1 MQRFFDFTVSF
12 VAIVILFPF
21 LVLCA
26 IVLICTGEGDV
37 LYRQVRVGRG
47 RNEFKVY
54 KFATM
59 LRNSSE
65 LPGGTLTLDNDPRVL
80 KFGRFLRKSKINE
93 LPQLFNVLRG
103 DMSLV
108 GPRPL
113 VPSGEENYSLEKSS
127 LIRSVRPGLTG
138 IGSLILRDEEAFY
151 SHRADAFD
159 FYKKCISP
167 YKEAL
172 EIWYVRNIS
181 PLLYL
186 KILGL
191 TAFAVIR
198 PGFDPSVYF
207 PGLPE
212 FPKELIDSKNTR

>member
-1 MQRFFDFTVSF
+1 MQRFFDFVVSF

-21 LVLCA
+21 LVACA

-47 RNEFKVY
+47 RKKFNVY

-59 LRNSSE
+59 LRNSEE
-65 LPGGTLTLDNDPRVL
+65 LPGGTLTLENDPRVL
-80 KFGRFLRKSKINE
+80 KFGHFLRKSKINE

-151 SHRADAFD
+151 SHRSDAFD

-172 EIWYVRNIS
+172 EVWYVNNIS
-181 PLLYL
+181 PLF
-186 KILGL
+186 I
-191 TAFAVIR
+191 
-198 PGFDPSVYF
+198 
-207 PGLPE
+207 
-212 FPKELIDSKNTR
+212 SKDFRINCVCRN

>member
-1 MQRFFDFTVSF
+1 MQRFFDSVVSF
-12 VAIVILFPF
+12 VAIVILLPF
-21 LVLCA
+21 LVPCA

-47 RNEFKVY
+47 RIEFKVY

-59 LRNSSE
+59 LRNSAE
-65 LPGGTLTLDNDPRVL
+65 LPGGTLTLDNDIRVL

-127 LIRSVRPGLTG
+127 LI
-138 IGSLILRDEEAFY
+138 
-151 SHRADAFD
+151 
-159 FYKKCISP
+159 
-167 YKEAL
+167 
-172 EIWYVRNIS
+172 
-181 PLLYL
+181 LLKMQIIVL
-186 KILGL
+186 
-191 TAFAVIR
+191 
-198 PGFDPSVYF
+198 
-207 PGLPE
+207 
-212 FPKELIDSKNTR
+212 